1 MNILIEKPYI
11 AKCIAVVKNQMHQT
25 PRNVVVNGRLS
36 DAFVYILS
44 GACTYY
50 FEDGTQFTAE
60 CGDIIYLANRAFY
73 KMKLETENYSFIY
86 VDFLL
91 ASDQRYRSFVYKNTI
106 NNEYLSAFKKL
117 YAEYKNLDTKI
128 TCMRRLYD
136 IYATLCEQNKS
147 QYVPQSLKERI
158 EKCKEYIHAHYDD
171 SDLTI
176 ARLSELA
183 QMSEVYFRK
192 IFQSIYKISPKKYI
206 IKIRLNHSIQCMSYS
221 FLSLEE
227 CARACGFSSLQ
238 YFCKVFKQ
246 EFGESPAFYRK
257 NKLKKEHYGN

>member
-1 MNILIEKPYI
+1 MNILNEKPYI
-11 AKCIAVVKNQMHQT
+11 SKLIAVVKNEMHQT
-25 PRNVVVNGRLS
+25 PRNISVNGRLS

-44 GACTYY
+44 GSCTYF
-50 FEDGTQFTAE
+50 FEDGTNFTAQ
-60 CGDIIYLANRAFY
+60 CGDVLYLANRAFY
-73 KMKLETENYSFIY
+73 KMKLETETYSFIY

-91 ASDQRYRSFVYKNTI
+91 ENNQNYRSSIYKNSV

-117 YAEYKNLDTKI
+117 YIEYKNLNTKI

-136 IYATLCEQNKS
+136 IYAMLCEQNKT
-147 QYVPQSLKERI
+147 QYIPQTLKERI

-171 SDLTI
+171 FDLSI
-176 ARLSELA
+176 PQLSELA

-192 IFQSIYKISPKKYI
+192 LFQSIYKISPKKYI
-206 IKIRLNHSIQCMSYS
+206 IKIRLNRAIEYMSYS

-227 CARACGFSSLQ
+227 CAYTCGFSSLQ

-246 EFGESPAFYRK
+246 EYGESPAYYRK
-257 NKLKKEHYGN
+257 NKLKEVHYGN